1 MNSLQ
6 YATLRKYWK
15 EYRYMVDAMK
25 DASKIYH
32 EFAKVT
38 VDDIYRWSGNSY
50 LKKVAYLIARE
61 IVIELID
68 TNIEDSD
75 LLNRDSFKWMMVVE
89 FKRRKRRKAFDDYM
103 KIIKSENKNP

>member
-50 LKKVAYLIARE
+50 LKKLRI
-61 IVIELID
+61 
-68 TNIEDSD
+68 
-75 LLNRDSFKWMMVVE
+75 
-89 FKRRKRRKAFDDYM
+89 
-103 KIIKSENKNP
+103 